1 MNTNENSM
9 GFNGGRTRDRDIT
22 WKSLGKRGPKIT

>member
-1 MNTNENSM
+1 MKNSM

-22 WKSLGKRGPKIT
+22 WKSRGKRGPKIT